1 MSAWKTAAVKM
12 EIRSRPRGLSFCRTR
27 RNGILIVA
35 YRNSVCMCIMTYSR
49 RCSTPPTLSPFLIT
63 WIESNFLAYKYD
75 FVYTAYIHFYFL
87 LRFSGSTWFSDRTQT
102 YILYFTHRD
111 VQTDGYKKI
120 ILTPLRNVVYTHHT
134 ITLQADCYT
143 AVHASMGCRY
153 YIIFDIILYTSY
165 VYRNIEMI
173 IISLRF

>member
-1 MSAWKTAAVKM
+1 M

-35 YRNSVCMCIMTYSR
+35 YRNSVRMCIMTYIR
-49 RCSTPPTLSPFLIT
+49 RCSTPPALSPFLIT

-75 FVYTAYIHFYFL
+75 FVYIHFYFL

-102 YILYFTHRD
+102 YILYTHRD
-111 VQTDGYKKI
+111 VQANGYKKI
-120 ILTPLRNVVYTHHT
+120 ILTPLRNVVYTYHT
-134 ITLQADCYT
+134 ITPQAAVYI

-153 YIIFDIILYTSY
+153 YIIYDII
-165 VYRNIEMI
+165 M
-173 IISLRF
+173 